1 MIESGSTCALL
12 AMEIATAAKDI
23 TIITNSAFIAG
34 YIRHIPSAKTILLGG
49 DYQNDAQVMVGPI
62 TEMCAKEY
70 HVDKLFTGID
80 GYTITHGFSQENHTR
95 ARTVKTISKNA
106 DKIFVLSDSSKFGTH
121 SVARLFEAKEVHTVI
136 TDDAIPSELKAD
148 LQSKNVRVVCA

>member
-1 MIESGSTCALL
+1 M
-12 AMEIATAAKDI
+12 
-23 TIITNSAFIAG
+23 
-34 YIRHIPSAKTILLGG
+34 
-49 DYQNDAQVMVGPI
+49 Q
-62 TEMCAKEY
+62 KEY